1 MCKSHKLAQSYNYFK
16 SLINLVIV
24 ETKVNS
30 IRNPRDK
37 EETNIPN
44 SMKKIWTQ
52 SLFSED
58 LSQ

>member
-1 MCKSHKLAQSYNYFK
+1 
-16 SLINLVIV
+16 LVIV